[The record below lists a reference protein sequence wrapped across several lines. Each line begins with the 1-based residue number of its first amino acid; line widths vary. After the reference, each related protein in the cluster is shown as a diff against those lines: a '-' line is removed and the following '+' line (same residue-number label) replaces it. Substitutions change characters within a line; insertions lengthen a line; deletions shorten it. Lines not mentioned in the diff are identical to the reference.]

1 MDTPNAP
8 STEPVLRTTR
18 RRFVQGLVGFSVITT
33 VGGVL
38 VPIIGFLYPPARRQ
52 VNDVGRVLVG
62 TVKDFPLNTGK
73 VLSVA
78 NKPVIVVNTPAGG
91 LRAFSA
97 ICTHL
102 GCIVFWNQQ
111 KQMIQSPCHDGRFN
125 PVTGAV
131 ISGPPPRPLP
141 AYEFEIVKDQVY
153 VGRPL
158 GSLYGSRG

>member
-1 MDTPNAP
+1 MDTPDAP
-8 STEPVLRTTR
+8 STESVPRTTR
-18 RRFVQGLVGFSVITT
+18 RRFVQRLVGFSVVTT

-38 VPIIGFLYPPARRQ
+38 VPILGYLYPPARRQ
-52 VNDVGRVLVG
+52 INDVGRVLVG
-62 TVKDFPLNTGK
+62 TVKDFPPNTGK
-73 VLSVA
+73 VVSVA
-78 NKPVIVVNTPAGG
+78 DKPVMVVNTPAGG
-91 LRAFSA
+91 LRVFSA

-111 KQMIQSPCHDGRFN
+111 KQVIQSPCHDGRFN

-158 GSLYGSRG
+158 GSLYASRG

>member
-8 STEPVLRTTR
+8 STEPVLSLTR
-18 RRFVQGLVGFSVITT
+18 RRFVRGLVGFLVVAT

-38 VPIIGFLYPPARRQ
+38 VPIIGFLYPQARRQ

-73 VLSVA
+73 VVSVA
-78 NKPVIVVNTPAGG
+78 DKPVMVVNTPAGG
-91 LRAFSA
+91 LRVFSA

-111 KQMIQSPCHDGRFN
+111 KQVIQSPCHDGRFN

-141 AYEFEIVKDQVY
+141 VYEFEIVKDQVY

-158 GSLYGSRG
+158 GPLYASRG

>member
-1 MDTPNAP
+1 MDTPNA
-8 STEPVLRTTR
+8 SGAEPGLDLTR
-18 RRFVQGLVGFSVITT
+18 RRFIRGLVGFSVITT

-78 NKPVIVVNTPAGG
+78 DKPVIVVNTPAGG
-91 LRAFSA
+91 LRVFSA

-111 KQMIQSPCHDGRFN
+111 KQVIQSPCHDGRFN
-125 PVTGAV
+125 PLTGAV
-131 ISGPPPRPLP
+131 VSGPPPRPLP

>member
-1 MDTPNAP
+1 MDTPNV
-8 STEPVLRTTR
+8 SGMEPVLSSAR
-18 RRFVQGLVGFSVITT
+18 RRLIRGLVGFSVVTT
-33 VGGVL
+33 LGGII
-38 VPIIGFLYPPARRQ
+38 VPILGYLYPPARRQ

-62 TVKDFPLNTGK
+62 AVKDFPLNTGK

-78 NKPVIVVNTPAGG
+78 DKPVIVVNTPAGG

-97 ICTHL
+97 VCTHL

-111 KQMIQSPCHDGRFN
+111 KQVIQSPCHDGRFN

-158 GSLYGSRG
+158 GSLYASRG